1 MNEEKQGDK
10 RLEEYQEILSSE
22 FNYIA
27 QTAFQ
32 AQEDRARVSEFFLI
46 SIGSLIAAIVSSQI
60 DQLDII
66 MLTRWL
72 VVIFGVVAVLGMLT
86 VLHLARLRTAWLESV
101 RAMNSM
107 KDALMREC
115 PALADCF
122 CWKTATIPS
131 PFKAWSVG
139 FLLALEVS
147 ILSGVVIGAAVF
159 AGATASGVEI
169 TIPWVMGI
177 ALLSVFIYMLCFYY
191 LPLKSKPLPR

>member
-1 MNEEKQGDK
+1 MDLDNRNDK
-10 RLEEYQEILSSE
+10 SIQPYQEFLTAE
-22 FNYIA
+22 FHYIA

-46 SIGSLIAAIVSSQI
+46 SIGSLIAAIISSQI
-60 DQLDII
+60 DQLDLI
-66 MLTRWL
+66 LLSSWL

-122 CWKTATIPS
+122 CWQTATIPS

-169 TIPWVMGI
+169 SIAWVMGI

-191 LPLKSKPLPR
+191 LPLKGKPLPR

>member
-1 MNEEKQGDK
+1 MDLENRNDK
-10 RLEEYQEILSSE
+10 PIEPYQEFLTAE
-22 FNYIA
+22 FQYIA

-46 SIGSLIAAIVSSQI
+46 SIGSLIAAIISSQI
-60 DQLDII
+60 NQLNII
-66 MLTRWL
+66 LLARWL

-107 KDALMREC
+107 KDALIREC
-115 PALADCF
+115 PTLADCF
-122 CWKTATIPS
+122 SWQTATIPS

-169 TIPWVMGI
+169 TIPWLIGI
-177 ALLSVFIYMLCFYY
+177 ASLSVVIYMLCFYY
-191 LPLKSKPLPR
+191 LPLKGKPLPR

>member
-1 MNEEKQGDK
+1 MNSENRNDK
-10 RLEEYQEILSSE
+10 SIESYQEFLTAE
-22 FNYIA
+22 FHYIA

-46 SIGSLIAAIVSSQI
+46 SIGSLVAAIISSQI

-72 VVIFGVVAVLGMLT
+72 VAIFGVVAVLGMLT
-86 VLHLARLRTAWLESV
+86 VLHLARLRAAWLESV

-107 KDALMREC
+107 KDAVMQEC
-115 PALADCF
+115 PALVDCF
-122 CWKTATIPS
+122 CWQTSTIPS
-131 PFKAWSVG
+131 SFKAWSVG

-169 TIPWVMGI
+169 SMPWLMGI
-177 ALLSVFIYMLCFYY
+177 VLFSVCGYMLFFYY
-191 LPLKSKPLPR
+191 LPLKGKPLSR